1 MFIQGNIENFVTRL
15 DVVDPKDLFET
26 ITCKWQKIVETMN
39 TTKHTPLIK
48 NNAHCAKTSG
58 A

>member
-26 ITCKWQKIVETMN
+26 ITCKW
-39 TTKHTPLIK
+39 
-48 NNAHCAKTSG
+48 
-58 A
+58 